1 MVTYL
6 NDNLK
11 LKNKSKEINFVINNK
26 IKYFTI
32 FIII

>member
-6 NDNLK
+6 NDNLE
-11 LKNKSKEINFVINNK
+11 LKTKSKEINYVINNK

-32 FIII
+32 FNII